1 MLHRLLL
8 TLCLVPACLQ
18 AAPQDYAIVTKLS
31 RISFQFAHQDF
42 MQLFG
47 TVRFAPGRFVFD
59 AEDWSR
65 SRIEAM
71 LPLASLDM
79 GDAEWNQQIR
89 GDRAWSRLFLGPEIQ
104 FRSQRLERSD
114 AHQGVLNGELT
125 LGGVTRPI
133 ALQLRVNR
141 VARNAITG
149 QPSVDLSAS
158 TRIRRSDFGLDAY
171 RSLVG
176 DEVDAQVQ
184 MEGAQ
189 EVPAP

>member
-18 AAPQDYAIVTKLS
+18 AAPQDYSIVTKLS

-42 MQLFG
+42 MQLIG

-65 SRIEAM
+65 SRIEAT

-89 GDRAWSRLFLGPEIQ
+89 GDRAWSRLFQGPEIQ

-114 AHQGVLNGELT
+114 AQQGVLHGELT
-125 LGGVTRPI
+125 LGGVTRPV

-149 QPSVDLSAS
+149 QPSVGLSAS

-176 DEVDAQVQ
+176 DEVDVQVQ